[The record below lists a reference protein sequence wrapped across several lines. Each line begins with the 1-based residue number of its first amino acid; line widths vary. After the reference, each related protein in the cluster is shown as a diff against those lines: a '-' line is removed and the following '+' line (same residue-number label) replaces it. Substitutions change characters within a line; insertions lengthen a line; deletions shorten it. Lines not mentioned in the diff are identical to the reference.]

1 MLRPASCDNSES
13 GERAA
18 LIGGNG
24 IMQKPKMGLRRAML
38 VLIQSAVATV
48 IGAALASP
56 TSVAQAEPMTAL
68 RVAYIP
74 VITWLPALVA
84 KEEGIFEKNGLDVTF
99 TKFPNLINLP
109 GTLGKQFDLAPS
121 TAPDLL
127 NAVQSGLNIAAVSG
141 ETVEDSAN
149 KSFQVIVK
157 PDSGINSMKDLAG
170 KRVAGPGVGSVMHV
184 AMLYQVAKEGG
195 DPSTVIGLEAPFTA
209 MFDQLKSGRVDA
221 VEPLEPFVGQMLGA
235 GYKSIGDPLLAVAD
249 PVLFPF
255 WIADADWARA
265 HADVLKRWRAS
276 LEGGLAAIRA
286 DEAKARKVLATYSG
300 LPDAVIARIPLP
312 HYDFHI
318 TADQLDVWR
327 KVMLSQ
333 GAPLK
338 DLDVK
343 RIVITAE

>member
-1 MLRPASCDNSES
+1 MLKEKAGWQRLSNALAQT
-13 GERAA
+13 AA
-18 LIGGNG
+18 LCVFGVGMMVPAG
-24 IMQKPKMGLRRAML
+24 
-38 VLIQSAVATV
+38 T
-48 IGAALASP
+48 
-56 TSVAQAEPMTAL
+56 AQAEPMTTL

-74 VITWLPALVA
+74 VVTWLPALVA
-84 KEEGIFEKNGLDVTF
+84 KEDGIFEKNGLDVVF
-99 TKFPNLINLP
+99 TKFPNVINLP
-109 GTLGKQFDLAPS
+109 GTLGKQFDLVPT

-127 NAVQSGLNIAAVSG
+127 NAAAGGLNIAAVSG

-157 PDSGINSMKDLAG
+157 ADSGINSMKDLAG
-170 KRVAGPGVGSVMHV
+170 KRVAGPGVGSVMHL

-209 MFDQLKSGRVDA
+209 MLDQLKSGRVDA

-235 GYKSIGDPLLAVAD
+235 GFKSIGDPLLAVAD

-265 HADVLKRWRAS
+265 HGDALKRWRSS
-276 LEGGLAAIRA
+276 LEGGLASIRA
-286 DEAKARKVLATYSG
+286 DEGKARKILATYSG
-300 LPDAVIARIPLP
+300 LPEAVVARIPLP
-312 HYDFHI
+312 HYEFNI
-318 TADQLDVWR
+318 TPEELDVWR
-327 KVMLSQ
+327 KALVSQ

-343 RIVITAE
+343 RLVITAQ

>member
-1 MLRPASCDNSES
+1 MLKIKAGSR
-13 GERAA
+13 
-18 LIGGNG
+18 
-24 IMQKPKMGLRRAML
+24 L
-38 VLIQSAVATV
+38 VLAAVL
-48 IGAALASP
+48 GAAWFVAP
-56 TSVAQAEPMTAL
+56 PGAAQAQQKTAL

-74 VITWLPALVA
+74 VVTWLPALVA

-127 NAVQSGLNIAAVSG
+127 NAVANGLNIAAVAG
-141 ETVEDSAN
+141 ETLETSAN
-149 KSFQVIVK
+149 RSFQVIVK
-157 PDSGINSMKDLAG
+157 PDSGINSIKDLAG

-184 AMLYQVAKEGG
+184 ALLYQVAKEGG

-265 HADVLKRWRAS
+265 NRDVLKRWVAS
-276 LEGGLAAIRA
+276 LQSALESIQA
-286 DEAKARKVLATYSG
+286 DEGKARKVLATYSG
-300 LPDAVIARIPLP
+300 LPDAVVARIPLP

-318 TADQLDVWR
+318 TPDQLDVWR
-327 KVMLSQ
+327 NVMVSQ
-333 GAPLK
+333 GLPLK
-338 DLDVK
+338 NLDIN
-343 RIVITAE
+343 RIVVTAP

>member
-1 MLRPASCDNSES
+1 ML
-13 GERAA
+13 AA
-18 LIGGNG
+18 L
-24 IMQKPKMGLRRAML
+24 L
-38 VLIQSAVATV
+38 
-48 IGAALASP
+48 GAAWLVAP
-56 TSVAQAEPMTAL
+56 PGVAQAQQKTAL

-74 VITWLPALVA
+74 VVTWLPALVA
-84 KEEGIFEKNGLDVTF
+84 KEDGIFEKNGLDVTF

-127 NAVQSGLNIAAVSG
+127 NAAANGLNIAAVAG
-141 ETVEDSAN
+141 ETFETSSN

-157 PDSGINSMKDLAG
+157 PDSGINTIKDLAG

-184 AMLYQVAKEGG
+184 ALLYQVAKEGG
-195 DPSTVIGLEAPFTA
+195 DPSTVIGVEAPFTA

-221 VEPLEPFVGQMLGA
+221 VEPLEPFVSQMLGA

-265 HADVLKRWRAS
+265 NRDVLKRWVAS
-276 LEGGLAAIRA
+276 LQGGLELIKA

-300 LPDAVIARIPLP
+300 LPDAVVARIPLP
-312 HYDFHI
+312 HYEFHI
-318 TADQLDVWR
+318 TPDQLDVWR
-327 KVMLSQ
+327 KVMVSQ
-333 GAPLK
+333 GLPLK
-338 DLDVK
+338 NLDIN
-343 RIVITAE
+343 RIVVTAQ

>member
-1 MLRPASCDNSES
+1 
-13 GERAA
+13 
-18 LIGGNG
+18 
-24 IMQKPKMGLRRAML
+24 ML
-38 VLIQSAVATV
+38 VQSAVAAV
-48 IGAALASP
+48 IGASLVSP
-56 TSVAQAEPMTAL
+56 TSVAQAQPMTAL

-127 NAVQSGLNIAAVSG
+127 NAVASGLNIAAVAG

-157 PDSGINSMKDLAG
+157 ADSGINSDEGSRRQARRRAG
-170 KRVAGPGVGSVMHV
+170 RRLGHACRDAVSGGEGRRRSV
-184 AMLYQVAKEGG
+184 
-195 DPSTVIGLEAPFTA
+195 DSVIGLEAPFTA
-209 MFDQLKSGRVDA
+209 MLDQLKSGRVDA

-235 GYKSIGDPLLAVAD
+235 GFKSIGDPLLAVAD

-265 HADVLKRWRAS
+265 HAAMS
-276 LEGGLAAIRA
+276 
-286 DEAKARKVLATYSG
+286 
-300 LPDAVIARIPLP
+300 
-312 HYDFHI
+312 
-318 TADQLDVWR
+318 
-327 KVMLSQ
+327 
-333 GAPLK
+333 
-338 DLDVK
+338 
-343 RIVITAE
+343 

>member
-1 MLRPASCDNSES
+1 MLKIKARS
-13 GERAA
+13 R
-18 LIGGNG
+18 
-24 IMQKPKMGLRRAML
+24 L
-38 VLIQSAVATV
+38 VLAAVL
-48 IGAALASP
+48 GAAWLLAPSGA
-56 TSVAQAEPMTAL
+56 AQAQQKTAL

-74 VITWLPALVA
+74 VVTWLPALVA
-84 KEEGIFEKNGLDVTF
+84 KEDGIFEKNGLDVTF

-127 NAVQSGLNIAAVSG
+127 NAVASGLNIAAVAG
-141 ETVEDSAN
+141 ETLETSAN

-157 PDSGINSMKDLAG
+157 PDSGINSIKDLAG

-184 AMLYQVAKEGG
+184 ALLYQVAKEGG

-265 HADVLKRWRAS
+265 NRDVLKRWVAS
-276 LEGGLAAIRA
+276 LQGGLESIQA

-300 LPDAVIARIPLP
+300 LPDAVVARIPLP
-312 HYDFHI
+312 HYDFKI
-318 TADQLDVWR
+318 TPDQLDVWR
-327 KVMLSQ
+327 NVMVSQ
-333 GAPLK
+333 GLPLK
-338 DLDVK
+338 NLDIS
-343 RIVITAE
+343 RIVVAAP

>member
-1 MLRPASCDNSES
+1 MLTIKAGSR
-13 GERAA
+13 
-18 LIGGNG
+18 
-24 IMQKPKMGLRRAML
+24 L
-38 VLIQSAVATV
+38 VLAAVL
-48 IGAALASP
+48 GAAWLVAPPSA
-56 TSVAQAEPMTAL
+56 AQAQQKTTL

-74 VITWLPALVA
+74 VVTWLPALVA
-84 KEEGIFEKNGLDVTF
+84 KEDGIFEKNGLDVAF

-127 NAVQSGLNIAAVSG
+127 NAVANGLNIAAVAG
-141 ETVEDSAN
+141 ETLETSAN

-157 PDSGINSMKDLAG
+157 PDSGINTMKDLAG

-184 AMLYQVAKEGG
+184 ALLYQVAKEGG
-195 DPSTVIGLEAPFTA
+195 DPATVIGLEAPFTA

-265 HADVLKRWRAS
+265 NRDVLKRWVAS
-276 LEGGLAAIRA
+276 LQGGLESIQA

-300 LPDAVIARIPLP
+300 LPDAVVARIPLP
-312 HYDFHI
+312 HYEFRI
-318 TADQLDVWR
+318 TPDELDVWR
-327 KVMLSQ
+327 NVMVSQ
-333 GAPLK
+333 GLPLK
-338 DLDVK
+338 NLDIN
-343 RIVITAE
+343 RIVVTAQ

>member
-1 MLRPASCDNSES
+1 MLKVKAKSHLAF
-13 GERAA
+13 AA
-18 LIGGNG
+18 L
-24 IMQKPKMGLRRAML
+24 L
-38 VLIQSAVATV
+38 
-48 IGAALASP
+48 GAAWLMASP
-56 TSVAQAEPMTAL
+56 GVAQAQQKTAL

-74 VITWLPALVA
+74 VVTWLPALVA
-84 KEEGIFEKNGLDVTF
+84 KEDGIFEKNGLDVTF

-127 NAVQSGLNIAAVSG
+127 NAVANGLNIAAVAG
-141 ETVEDSAN
+141 ETLETSAN

-157 PDSGINSMKDLAG
+157 PDSGINTIKNLAG
-170 KRVAGPGVGSVMHV
+170 KRVSGPGVASVMHV
-184 AMLYQVAKEGG
+184 ALLYQVAKEGG

-235 GYKSIGDPLLAVAD
+235 GYKSLGDPLLAVGD

-265 HADVLKRWRAS
+265 NGDVLKRWVAS
-276 LEGGLAAIRA
+276 LQGALDSIKA

-300 LPDAVIARIPLP
+300 LPEAVVARIPLP
-312 HYDFHI
+312 HYEFHI
-318 TADQLDVWR
+318 TPDELDVWR
-327 KVMLSQ
+327 NVMVSQ
-333 GAPLK
+333 GLPLK
-338 DLDVK
+338 NLDINRV
-343 RIVITAE
+343 VVTAQ